1 LSVGNVSIDISNKE
15 DKAMTAIQLDGRW
28 IYVKGHLTPYWGKY
42 SWRKKPP
49 TIGVEPKAN

>member
-1 LSVGNVSIDISNKE
+1 
-15 DKAMTAIQLDGRW
+15 MTAIPLDGRW
-28 IYVKGHLTPYWGKY
+28 IYFKGKLIPYWGKY